1 MLYLV
6 VLVRRLERRLAV
18 VVAVMR
24 SARLCE

>member
-6 VLVRRLERRLAV
+6 VLMRRLERRLDV